1 MRLGARQPVLALLLL
16 CIWVAI
22 LLAGV
27 VAYRLFR
34 WWRERHPLPKPA
46 PERSYSESL
55 QQRLDAA
62 RRAGDVTSRRR
73 SRRR

>member
-1 MRLGARQPVLALLLL
+1 MKLGTPQPWLTMMML

-22 LLAGV
+22 VLAGV

-34 WWRERHPLPKPA
+34 WWRKQHPLPKPP

-55 QQRLDAA
+55 QQRLAAA
-62 RRAGDVTSRRR
+62 RRAGDATSRRR
-73 SRRR
+73 SRRP